1 MAEVNGEAFLLLR
14 KRGKIREFLNLKVG
28 SWVVLEHELFLHFGQ
43 IENVESDTSGGMSA
57 DKTCQLTS
65 RPERSVVEG
74 NEVDTEP
81 RYSLCEGEIL
91 KAGFKCFGRGREQVA
106 PCIRRES
113 QTYAMVEVTREM
125 ENYLKYRLS
134 WLDEE
139 RGKQDLYSYSVQ
151 VMDKQD
157 YLKHLYH
164 KLSRMLCA
172 NKKILDYSLYPILVL
187 SKPDASMNQEFL
199 EKTFLS
205 IQNVQWQ
212 VIIDFDDQSSESK
225 GLFTVFK
232 SGPESPQCDVHESED
247 YVDDAIRESIG
258 YKTHWI
264 FANGFSKLN
273 KKAMGFKKWF
283 SSKRNR
289 GLSRAMGNL
298 EKMIPDMRAVVLFLL
313 FSNDY
318 EPMAHVFNDCSTY
331 FGGSNQLVYVAENS
345 DIVKNWDAKLLSTC
359 LEEHELRERGV
370 VGMSWSEFQ
379 ECVQQMVSEIDRCQ
393 RYVSMANGSSYPL
406 SLSFN
411 NIDVVSAKE
420 CEELHNFSF
429 EERLQLSSKV
439 EIDFHRGHP
448 VTWPIFGSQI
458 PLL

>member
-1 MAEVNGEAFLLLR
+1 M
-14 KRGKIREFLNLKVG
+14 
-28 SWVVLEHELFLHFGQ
+28 
-43 IENVESDTSGGMSA
+43 
-57 DKTCQLTS
+57 
-65 RPERSVVEG
+65 
-74 NEVDTEP
+74 
-81 RYSLCEGEIL
+81 
-91 KAGFKCFGRGREQVA
+91 
-106 PCIRRES
+106 
-113 QTYAMVEVTREM
+113 
-125 ENYLKYRLS
+125 
-134 WLDEE
+134 
-139 RGKQDLYSYSVQ
+139 
-151 VMDKQD
+151 
-157 YLKHLYH
+157 
-164 KLSRMLCA
+164 
-172 NKKILDYSLYPILVL
+172 
-187 SKPDASMNQEFL
+187 
-199 EKTFLS
+199 
-205 IQNVQWQ
+205 
-212 VIIDFDDQSSESK
+212 
-225 GLFTVFK
+225 
-232 SGPESPQCDVHESED
+232 
-247 YVDDAIRESIG
+247 DDAIRESIG

-289 GLSRAMGNL
+289 GLSRAMGYL

-318 EPMAHVFNDCSTY
+318 EPMAHVFNDCCTY

-345 DIVKNWDAKLLSTC
+345 EIVKNWDAKLLSTC

-370 VGMSWSEFQ
+370 VGMSWSDFQ

-393 RYVSMANGSSYPL
+393 RYVSTANGSSYPL